1 MLEKLKAAFKALPDA
16 LEATIRDVV
25 LAGLAAGVGAA
36 VVIVKAGGVT
46 LPVLK
51 AAAVAALYAAGR
63 AALGAL
69 ATAIKARRA
78 AK

>member
-1 MLEKLKAAFKALPDA
+1 MLDKLKAAFKALPDA
-16 LEATIRDVV
+16 LEATIRDIV
-25 LAGLAAGVGAA
+25 LAGVAAGFGAA

-63 AALGAL
+63 AVVA
-69 ATAIKARRA
+69 AIASKL
-78 AK
+78 KK